1 MNIVVFGATGGTGR
15 HFLELAAE
23 AGHSTVAFARD
34 PLALADA
41 RPSTIRQGDVL
52 DPDAVARAVEGADAV
67 VSALGIGYSRAATT
81 VYSAGTDHILKA
93 MRATGVARVVCV
105 STTSM
110 SPVPWRAAPFQ
121 RALTSWVLH
130 PMLRRPYADMARM
143 ERFLLEDTELDW
155 TLVRA
160 ARLTGGR
167 ARGRYRTAVGRR
179 LPGAWSIS
187 RADLAHYLLAALQ
200 EPAVRREVVE
210 IAY

>member
-1 MNIVVFGATGGTGR
+1 
-15 HFLELAAE
+15 AAE

-93 MRATGVARVVCV
+93 MRATGVSRVVCV

-121 RALTSWVLH
+121 RAITSWVLH

-200 EPAVRREVVE
+200 EPAARREVVE

>member
-15 HFLELAAE
+15 HVLDLAAE

-34 PLALADA
+34 PLALVDA
-41 RPSTIRQGDVL
+41 RPHSIRQGDVL

-93 MRATGVARVVCV
+93 MRAAGVGRVLCV

-110 SPVPWRAAPFQ
+110 GPPPWRAAPFQ

-143 ERFLLEDTELDW
+143 ERLVLEDTGLDW

-167 ARGRYRTAVGRR
+167 ARGRYRTGVGSR

-187 RADLAHYLLAALQ
+187 RADLAHYLVGALA
-200 EPAVRREVVE
+200 EPSTHRAVVE

>member
-1 MNIVVFGATGGTGR
+1 M
-15 HFLELAAE
+15 ELAAE

-93 MRATGVARVVCV
+93 MRATGVSRVVCV

-200 EPAVRREVVE
+200 EPAARREVVE

>member
-15 HFLELAAE
+15 HFLELAAG

-93 MRATGVARVVCV
+93 MRATGVSRVVCV

-167 ARGRYRTAVGRR
+167 ARGRYRTAVGHR

-200 EPAVRREVVE
+200 EPAARREVVE

>member
-93 MRATGVARVVCV
+93 MRATGVSRVVCV

>member
-41 RPSTIRQGDVL
+41 RPGTIRQGDVL

-93 MRATGVARVVCV
+93 MRATGVPRVLCV

-143 ERFLLEDTELDW
+143 ERLLLEDTELDW

-167 ARGRYRTAVGRR
+167 ARGRYRTAAGGR

-187 RADLAHYLLAALQ
+187 RADLAHYLLAAVQ
-200 EPAVRREVVE
+200 ESSGRREVVE

>member
-93 MRATGVARVVCV
+93 MRATGVSRVVCV

-143 ERFLLEDTELDW
+143 ERLLLEDTELDW

-167 ARGRYRTAVGRR
+167 ARGRYRTAAGHR

-187 RADLAHYLLAALQ
+187 RADLAHYLLTALQ
-200 EPAVRREVVE
+200 APAAPREVVE

>member
-15 HFLELAAE
+15 HFLELAAA

-41 RPSTIRQGDVL
+41 RPGTIRQGDVL

-93 MRATGVARVVCV
+93 MRATGVARVLCV

-110 SPVPWRAAPFQ
+110 NPVPWRAAPFQ

-143 ERFLLEDTELDW
+143 ERLLLEDTELDW

-167 ARGRYRTAVGRR
+167 ARGRYRTAAGHR
-179 LPGAWSIS
+179 LPGAWSIA
-187 RADLAHYLLAALQ
+187 RADLAHYLLDALGD
-200 EPAVRREVVE
+200 PTARRSVVE